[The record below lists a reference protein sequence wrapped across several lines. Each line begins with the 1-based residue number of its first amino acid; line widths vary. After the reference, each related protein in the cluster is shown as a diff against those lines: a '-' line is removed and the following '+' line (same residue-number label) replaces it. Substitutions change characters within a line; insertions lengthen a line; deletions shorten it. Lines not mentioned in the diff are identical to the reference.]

1 MFVCCLCL
9 APCKTCPTMQVVMR
23 LSHDPSNHFS
33 LSLKAGTVN
42 AHNTWFLYLY
52 FYFCFGICSFVFSEK
67 PEEEREAVATWQ
79 RLWWS
84 ITLASLQRSN
94 HWIYS
99 FVRTVV
105 GGDGDVDHGDN
116 VDGVDEFSV
125 RFLQAEHWNPTMQWI
140 YSFLRTDSSIAIK
153 QEMNKKL
160 LWDQFNKFLFEFP
173 KV

>member
-1 MFVCCLCL
+1 MFTANVHPHFEQFPTNMVAHGVKHDVCQVTELFLIMFICCLCL
-9 APCKTCPTMQVVMR
+9 APCKTCPTMQVVMC

-52 FYFCFGICSFVFSEK
+52 FYFCFCICSFVFSEK

-84 ITLASLQRSN
+84 ITLASLHRSN

-105 GGDGDVDHGDN
+105 GGDGDVDHGED
-116 VDGVDEFSV
+116 VGGRDD
-125 RFLQAEHWNPTMQWI
+125 QWVQ
-140 YSFLRTDSSIAIK
+140 SSYTWVP
-153 QEMNKKL
+153 QS
-160 LWDQFNKFLFEFP
+160 
-173 KV
+173 

>member
-1 MFVCCLCL
+1 MKIGREINFKSWTFPDNLFFYKWQPSFHSAMFVYCLYL
-9 APCKTCPTMQVVMR
+9 AFCKTCPTMQVAMR

-52 FYFCFGICSFVFSEK
+52 FYFCFCICSFVFSEK

-84 ITLASLQRSN
+84 ITLASLHRSN
-94 HWIYS
+94 HRIYS

-105 GGDGDVDHGDN
+105 GGDGDVDHVDD
-116 VDGVDEFSV
+116 VDGGDDQWVP
-125 RFLQAEHWNPTMQWI
+125 RLGFLSHNARQAEH
-140 YSFLRTDSSIAIK
+140 
-153 QEMNKKL
+153 
-160 LWDQFNKFLFEFP
+160 
-173 KV
+173 